1 MINKIIDFS
10 IHNKFIIGLLTLAL
24 IGGGIWSMTQVPIDA
39 VPDITN
45 NQVQVI
51 TQSPNLGTEDIEQ
64 FVTYPV
70 EVAMSN
76 LPNVKEI
83 RSVSRFGLSV
93 VTIVFDDDVG
103 TYLPR
108 QLVAEKLTEV
118 HEQIPEGFGAPS
130 MGPIS
135 TGLGEIYQYTLEV
148 DDKNKDVYSI
158 TELRTIQDWI
168 VRRQM
173 AMVPGVVEVNAFG
186 GNKKQYEVAVD
197 PQELRAIGITI
208 SDVFSALENNNE
220 NTGGAYI
227 ERNHQANFIR
237 GEGLARSV
245 SDIENMVVKTVNG
258 FPFKVKDVGS
268 VRIGSAVR
276 YGALTMDGKGETV
289 GGMIL
294 MLKGANSNEVIK
306 NVKKRME
313 QIQQSLPEGVSIKPF
328 LDRSE
333 LIAETTGTVTGNL
346 LEGGLIVI
354 FVLVLLLGNWR
365 GGLIVASTIPLSL
378 LFAFI
383 LMNVFDVWANLM
395 SLGAIDFGIIVDG
408 AVIIV
413 ESTVFMMMGYAKK
426 VHSKDNG
433 ALDSQGTRNKIA
445 AKASKKMMNTAF
457 FGQLIILIVFLPI
470 LALEGVEGKMFRPMA
485 LTFIFAMIGAMLLCL
500 TYVPMVSALFL
511 KPKKKGTADPE
522 LSAKT
527 KVGRNYGN
535 RFVHWIER
543 KYEPLLIK
551 SLSHRRGVI
560 GVALA
565 LFAIAIFIFSRMGGE
580 FIPQLDEGDIA
591 FHALLKPGSSL
602 TESIETTTKIE
613 RIIKVDFPE
622 ANSVISRIGVADVP
636 TDPMPMDMAD
646 IFVIL
651 KPSDEWTSAE
661 SKAELIEKIK
671 ETISIL
677 PGVNFEFTQPIEM
690 RFNELLT
697 GVREDVAIKLFG
709 EDLDVLAAKAQE
721 MGKIIATVPGVGDMK
736 VEATDGLPQITVDYN
751 RNKLAQY
758 GLEIN
763 QLNSLV
769 KAAFAGGK
777 AGVIFEGEKRFDLV
791 VRLQEENR
799 VGIEDLQ
806 NLFIDLPNGSH
817 IPLREI
823 ANVDYQPGPMQI
835 SRDNTN
841 RRTYVGIN
849 IRDRDVKS
857 VVEDIQE
864 KLEAEFDLPPG
875 YYIRYGGAFENLER
889 ASNRLQTVVPIAL
902 ILIFI
907 LIYFALKSIPQTL
920 MIYLAI
926 PMATIGGVFALW
938 LRGMPF
944 SISAG
949 VGFIVLFG
957 VAVLNGLVM
966 ISGLNELKEEGVTN
980 LKDRIVQGTK
990 RRIRPI
996 MLTALTDILGF
1007 LPMAISASA
1016 GAEVQRPLAT
1026 VVIGGLITSTLLTLF
1041 ILPIFYQWIEK
1052 RSERKAK
1059 GNPKFVTATV
1069 AIGLL
1074 FFAPMVKAQEIQQ
1087 IDSLSVIS
1095 LEKAVEISKENYPLL
1110 KTKQLEIQRQ
1120 NRLKAAAYDFGNT
1133 KVFTG
1138 GEEISDDRGI
1148 YTLIGLG
1155 QQDID
1160 LFSIGAKKRLQN
1172 QRIALAE
1179 IALDLTALQVAQEV
1193 KKAWSQAY
1201 QERQKLDLYR
1211 ELDSIYTQFEK
1222 AIQLNFEVENI
1233 SRLEYSS
1240 AINQALQ
1247 ISNKLQ
1253 QTENEYAT
1261 ALQKLNLWLVLPA
1274 GNASSDS
1281 YYAVPDTWD
1290 ESEVTVMGLDISLEN
1305 HPELELSRT
1314 RISEAEAN
1322 YDAARADLLPN
1333 FNLQAGLQ
1341 RVNGMNGFYSYQA
1354 GITIPL
1360 LSGTERSQARAAE
1373 IDSEIAK
1380 TNADLNQRQL
1390 QSEYQQ
1396 AVRAYEKWRT
1406 SWRFYKDKALPL
1418 AKEQRKG
1425 ALLAY
1430 TEGAVDYAAFTQIIR
1445 DAIQT
1450 EIDGLEALDNYLK
1463 SVFELQY
1470 FRTHPQKEGAEN
1482 ETNN

>member
-10 IHNKFIIGLLTLAL
+10 INNKFIIGLLTLAL
-24 IGGGIWSMTQVPIDA
+24 IGAGIYSMTQVPIDA

-118 HEQIPEGFGAPS
+118 QEQIPMGFGEPA

-148 DDKNKDVYSI
+148 DDEHQGEYSA

-173 AMVPGVVEVNAFG
+173 AMVTGVVEVNAFG

-197 PQELRAIGITI
+197 PDELRAIGITI
-208 SDVFSALENNNE
+208 SEVFSALENNNQ

-237 GEGLARSV
+237 GEGLARTI

-258 FPFKVKDVGS
+258 IPIKIKDVGNVS
-268 VRIGSAVR
+268 IGSAVR
-276 YGALTMDGKGETV
+276 YGALTKDGKGEAV

-294 MLKGANSNEVIK
+294 MLKGANSNEVIE
-306 NVKKRME
+306 NVTQRME
-313 QIQQSLPEGVSIKPF
+313 QIQQSLPDGVSIKPF

-413 ESTVFMMMGYAKK
+413 ESTVFLMYSYVVKK
-426 VHSKDNG
+426 KAVS
-433 ALDSQGTRNKIA
+433 SETRDEIA
-445 AKASKKMMNTAF
+445 AKASKKMMNAAF

-470 LALEGVEGKMFRPMA
+470 LALEGVEGKMFQPMA

-500 TYVPMVSALFL
+500 TYVPMISALFL
-511 KPKKKGTADPE
+511 RPPKSEKK
-522 LSAKT
+522 S
-527 KVGRNYGN
+527 YGDK
-535 RFVHWIER
+535 FVHWVER
-543 KYEPLLIK
+543 KYEPLLTK
-551 SLSHRRGVI
+551 SLTKGKMVI
-560 GVALA
+560 GIAIA
-565 LFAIAIFIFSRMGGE
+565 LFAVAIFAFTRMGGE

-591 FHALLKPGSSL
+591 FHAILKPGSSL
-602 TESIETTTKIE
+602 SETIETTTKIE
-613 RIIKVDFPE
+613 RIVKAEFPE
-622 ANSVISRIGVADVP
+622 VETIISRIGVADVP
-636 TDPMPMDMAD
+636 TDPMPMDIAD
-646 IFVIL
+646 VFVIL

-661 SKAELIEKIK
+661 SKDELVEKMK
-671 ETISIL
+671 EAISII
-677 PGVNFEFTQPIEM
+677 PGVNYEFTQPIEM

-709 EDLDVLAAKAQE
+709 EDLDILASKAEE
-721 MGKIIATVPGVGDMK
+721 MGKIIATVSGVADMK
-736 VEATDGLPQITVDYN
+736 VEATDGLPQITIDYN

-763 QLNSLV
+763 QLNSV
-769 KAAFAGGK
+769 VQAAFAGGK

-791 VRLQEENR
+791 VRLQKENR
-799 VGIEDLQ
+799 ESINDIQ
-806 NLFIDLPNGSH
+806 NLFINLPNGSQ

-823 ANVDYQPGPMQI
+823 ANVSYEPGPMQI

-857 VVEDIQE
+857 VVEEIQD
-864 KLEAEFDLPPG
+864 KLDAQFELPPG

-902 ILIFI
+902 LLIFI
-907 LIYFALKSIPQTL
+907 LIYFALKSFPQTL

-938 LRGMPF
+938 LRDMPF

-980 LKDRIVQGTK
+980 LRDRIVEGTK

-1041 ILPIFYQWIEK
+1041 ILPIFYQWVEK

-1059 GNPKFVTATV
+1059 LNPKFATAMAV
-1069 AIGLL
+1069 VCLL
-1074 FFAPMVKAQEIQQ
+1074 FTSTFAKAQQLPQ
-1087 IDSLSVIS
+1087 NDSLQVIS
-1095 LEKAVEISKENYPLL
+1095 LEKAVEVSTENYPLL

-1120 NRLKAAAYDFGNT
+1120 TALKGTAYDFGNT
-1133 KVFTG
+1133 QVFTG
-1138 GEEISDDRGI
+1138 GEEISDGQGI
-1148 YTLIGLG
+1148 YTLVGLG
-1155 QQDID
+1155 QQNIN
-1160 LFSIGAKKRLQN
+1160 LFGIGAKKRLQK

-1179 IALDLTALQVAQEV
+1179 TALDLSELQVEQEV

-1201 QERQKLDLYR
+1201 QQRQKFELYR
-1211 ELDSIYTQFEK
+1211 ELDSIYSQFEK
-1222 AIQLNFEVENI
+1222 AIALNYEVEAI

-1240 AINQALQ
+1240 ATNQALQ

-1253 QTENEYAT
+1253 QAETDYAI
-1261 ALQKLNLWLVLPA
+1261 ALQKLNLWLV
-1274 GNASSDS
+1274 SDVF
-1281 YYAVPDTWD
+1281 YTVPKSLD
-1290 ESEVTVMGLDISLEN
+1290 ESEVAVLGIPTSVEN
-1305 HPELELSRT
+1305 HPELKLSQRQ
-1314 RISEAEAN
+1314 IDEAEAN
-1322 YDAARADLLPN
+1322 YDAARADLLPK
-1333 FNLQAGLQ
+1333 FNLQGGLQ
-1341 RVNGMNGFYSYQA
+1341 RVNGNSGFYSYQA
-1354 GITIPL
+1354 GISIPL
-1360 LSGTERSQARAAE
+1360 FSGTERSQAKAAK
-1373 IDSEIAK
+1373 IDSEIAR
-1380 TNADLNQRQL
+1380 TNAEYTQRQL

-1396 AVRAYEKWRT
+1396 AVQSYQKWET
-1406 SWRFYKDKALPL
+1406 SWQFYRDKALPL
-1418 AKEQRKG
+1418 AEEQRKG

-1430 TEGAVDYAAFTQIIR
+1430 KEGAVDYAAFTQIIR
-1445 DAIQT
+1445 DAINT
-1450 EIDGLEALDNYLK
+1450 EMDALDALDNYLK

-1470 FRTHPQKEGAEN
+1470 FKQ
-1482 ETNN
+1482 

>member
-10 IHNKFIIGLLTLAL
+10 INNKFIIGLLTLAL
-24 IGGGIWSMTQVPIDA
+24 IGAGIYSMTQVPIDA

-83 RSVSRFGLSV
+83 RSISRFGLSV

-118 HEQIPEGFGAPS
+118 QEQIPMGFGKPS

-148 DDKNKDVYSI
+148 DEEHQGEYSA

-173 AMVPGVVEVNAFG
+173 AMVTGVVEVNAFG
-186 GNKKQYEVAVD
+186 GNKKQYEVSVD
-197 PQELRAIGITI
+197 PDELRAIGITI
-208 SDVFSALENNNE
+208 SDVFSALENNNQ

-237 GEGLARSV
+237 GEGLARTV
-245 SDIENMVVKTVNG
+245 SNIENMVVKTVNG
-258 FPFKVKDVGS
+258 IPIKIKDVGT
-268 VRIGSAVR
+268 VNMGSAVR
-276 YGALTMDGKGETV
+276 YGALTKDGKGEAV

-306 NVKKRME
+306 NVTQRME
-313 QIQQSLPEGVSIKPF
+313 QIQQSLPDGVSIKPF

-383 LMNVFDVWANLM
+383 LMYVFDVWANLM

-413 ESTVFMMMGYAKK
+413 ESTVFLMYSYVVKK
-426 VHSKDNG
+426 KAVS
-433 ALDSQGTRNKIA
+433 SETRDEIA
-445 AKASKKMMNTAF
+445 AKSSKKMMNAAF

-470 LALEGVEGKMFRPMA
+470 LALEGVEGKMFQPMA

-500 TYVPMVSALFL
+500 TYVPMISALFL
-511 KPKKKGTADPE
+511 RPPKSEKQ
-522 LSAKT
+522 S
-527 KVGRNYGN
+527 YGDK
-535 RFVHWIER
+535 FVHWVER
-543 KYEPLLIK
+543 KYEPLLTK
-551 SLSHRRGVI
+551 SLVKGKVI
-560 GVALA
+560 IGIAVALF
-565 LFAIAIFIFSRMGGE
+565 LVAIFAFTRMGGE

-591 FHALLKPGSSL
+591 FHAILKPGSSL
-602 TESIETTTKIE
+602 TETIETTTKIE
-613 RIIKVDFPE
+613 RIVKAEFPE
-622 ANSVISRIGVADVP
+622 VETIISRIGVADVP
-636 TDPMPMDMAD
+636 TDPMPMDIAD
-646 IFVIL
+646 VFVIL

-661 SKAELIEKIK
+661 SKDELLEKMK
-671 ETISIL
+671 DAISIV

-709 EDLDVLAAKAQE
+709 EDLDVLASKAEE
-721 MGKIIATVPGVGDMK
+721 MGKIIATVPGVADMK
-736 VEATDGLPQITVDYN
+736 VEATDGLPQITVNYN

-763 QLNSLV
+763 QLNSVLQ
-769 KAAFAGGK
+769 AAFAGGK
-777 AGVIFEGEKRFDLV
+777 AGVIFEGEKRFELV
-791 VRLQEENR
+791 VRLQKENR
-799 VGIEDLQ
+799 ESIADIQ
-806 NLFIDLPNGSH
+806 NLFINLPNGSQ

-823 ANVDYQPGPMQI
+823 ANVSYEPGPMQI

-857 VVEDIQE
+857 VVEEIQA
-864 KLEAEFDLPPG
+864 KLDAQLDLPPG

-907 LIYFALKSIPQTL
+907 LIYFALKSFPQTL

-938 LRGMPF
+938 LRDMPF

-966 ISGLNELKEEGVTN
+966 ISGLNELKEEGVTD
-980 LKDRIVQGTK
+980 LRKRIIEGTK

-1026 VVIGGLITSTLLTLF
+1026 VVIGGLLTSTLLTLF
-1041 ILPIFYQWIEK
+1041 ILPIFYQWVEK
-1052 RSERKAK
+1052 RSERKMK
-1059 GNPKFVTATV
+1059 FNPKFVTAT
-1069 AIGLL
+1069 AIICLL
-1074 FFAPMVKAQEIQQ
+1074 FTSTFVKAQEVTQNN
-1087 IDSLSVIS
+1087 SLPIIS
-1095 LEKAVEISKENYPLL
+1095 LEKAVEVSKENYPLL

-1120 NRLKAAAYDFGNT
+1120 TVLKGTAYDFGNT
-1133 KVFTG
+1133 QVFTG
-1138 GEEISDDRGI
+1138 GEEISDSQGI
-1148 YTLIGLG
+1148 YTLFGLG
-1155 QQDID
+1155 QQNIN
-1160 LFSIGAKKRLQN
+1160 LFGIGAKKRLQK

-1179 IALDLTALQVAQEV
+1179 TALDLSELQVEQEV

-1201 QERQKLDLYR
+1201 QQRKKFELYR
-1211 ELDSIYTQFEK
+1211 ELDSIYSRFEK
-1222 AIQLNFEVENI
+1222 AIQLNFEVEAI

-1240 AINQALQ
+1240 ATNQALQ

-1253 QTENEYAT
+1253 QEESDYAI
-1261 ALQKLNLWLVLPA
+1261 ALQKLNLWLV
-1274 GNASSDS
+1274 SDT
-1281 YYAVPDTWD
+1281 YYSVPETL
-1290 ESEVTVMGLDISLEN
+1290 EGSEVSVLGMDTDLDK
-1305 HPELELSRT
+1305 HPELQLSQK

-1322 YDAARADLLPN
+1322 YDAERSDLMPN
-1333 FNLQAGLQ
+1333 FNLQGGLQ
-1341 RVNGMNGFYSYQA
+1341 RVNGSNGFYSYQA
-1354 GITIPL
+1354 GISIPL
-1360 LSGTERSQARAAE
+1360 FSSSERSQAKAAK
-1373 IDSEIAK
+1373 IDGEIAK
-1380 TNADLNQRQL
+1380 ANADFTQLQL

-1396 AVRAYEKWRT
+1396 AIQAYQKWED
-1406 SWRFYKDKALPL
+1406 SWHFYRDKALPL
-1418 AKEQRKG
+1418 AQEQRKG

-1430 TEGAVDYAAFTQIIR
+1430 KEGAVDYAAFTQIIR
-1445 DAIQT
+1445 DAINT
-1450 EIDGLEALDNYLK
+1450 EMDALDALDSYLK

-1470 FRTHPQKEGAEN
+1470 FKQ
-1482 ETNN
+1482 

>member
-1 MINKIIDFS
+1 MINRIIDFS
-10 IHNKFIIGLLTLAL
+10 INNKFIIGLLTLAL
-24 IGGGIWSMTQVPIDA
+24 IGAGVYSMTQVPIDA

-83 RSVSRFGLSV
+83 RSISRFGLSV
-93 VTIVFDDDVG
+93 VTIVFDDGVG

-118 HEQIPEGFGAPS
+118 QEQIPMGFGEPS

-148 DDKNKDVYSI
+148 DENHQGEYSA

-173 AMVPGVVEVNAFG
+173 AMVTGVVEVNAFG

-197 PQELRAIGITI
+197 PDELRAIGITI
-208 SDVFSALENNNE
+208 SEVFSALENNNQ

-237 GEGLARSV
+237 GEGLARTV

-258 FPFKVKDVGS
+258 IPIKIKDVGS
-268 VRIGSAVR
+268 VSTGSAVR
-276 YGALTMDGKGETV
+276 YGALTKDGKGEAV

-294 MLKGANSNEVIK
+294 MLKGANSNEVIE
-306 NVKKRME
+306 NVTQRME
-313 QIQQSLPEGVSIKPF
+313 QIQQSLPEGISIKPF
-328 LDRSE
+328 LDRSV

-413 ESTVFMMMGYAKK
+413 ESTVFLMYSYVVKK
-426 VHSKDNG
+426 KTVNSE
-433 ALDSQGTRNKIA
+433 TRDEIA
-445 AKASKKMMNTAF
+445 AKASKKMMNAAF

-470 LALEGVEGKMFRPMA
+470 LALEGVEGKMFQPMA

-500 TYVPMVSALFL
+500 TYVPMISALFL
-511 KPKKKGTADPE
+511 KPPKSEKK
-522 LSAKT
+522 S
-527 KVGRNYGN
+527 YGD

-543 KYEPLLIK
+543 KYEPLLTK
-551 SLSHRRGVI
+551 SLAKGKVI
-560 GVALA
+560 ISIAIA
-565 LFAIAIFIFSRMGGE
+565 LFAVAIFAFTRMGGE

-591 FHALLKPGSSL
+591 FHAILKPGSSL
-602 TESIETTTKIE
+602 TETIETTTKIE
-613 RIIKVDFPE
+613 RIVKAEFPE
-622 ANSVISRIGVADVP
+622 VETIISRIGVADVP
-636 TDPMPMDMAD
+636 TDPMPMDIAD
-646 IFVIL
+646 VFVIL
-651 KPSDEWTSAE
+651 KSSDEWTSAE
-661 SKAELIEKIK
+661 SKDELVEKMK
-671 ETISIL
+671 DAISIV

-709 EDLDVLAAKAQE
+709 EDLDVLASKAEE
-721 MGKIIATVPGVGDMK
+721 MGKIIATVPGVADMK

-758 GLEIN
+758 GLDIN
-763 QLNSLV
+763 QLNNIVQAS
-769 KAAFAGGK
+769 FAGGK

-791 VRLQEENR
+791 VRLQKENR
-799 VGIEDLQ
+799 ESIEDIQ
-806 NLFIDLPNGSH
+806 NLFINLSNGSQ

-823 ANVDYQPGPMQI
+823 ADVSYEPGPMQI

-857 VVEDIQE
+857 VVEDIQA
-864 KLEAEFDLPPG
+864 KLDAQFDLPAG
-875 YYIRYGGAFENLER
+875 YYLRYGGAFENLER
-889 ASNRLQTVVPIAL
+889 ASNRLKTVVPIAL
-902 ILIFI
+902 LLIFI
-907 LIYFALKSIPQTL
+907 LIYFALKSFPQTL
-920 MIYLAI
+920 MIYVAI

-938 LRGMPF
+938 LRDMPF

-980 LKDRIVQGTK
+980 LKDRIIEGTK

-996 MLTALTDILGF
+996 MLTAFTDILGF

-1041 ILPIFYQWIEK
+1041 ILPIFYQWVEK
-1052 RSERKAK
+1052 RSGHKMK
-1059 GNPKFVTATV
+1059 LNPKLVTATMV
-1069 AIGLL
+1069 VCLL
-1074 FFAPMVKAQEIQQ
+1074 FTSPFAKAQQVQQ
-1087 IDSLSVIS
+1087 NDTLPIIS
-1095 LEKAVEISKENYPLL
+1095 LEKAVEVSKENYPLL

-1120 NRLKAAAYDFGNT
+1120 TVLKGTAYDFGNT
-1133 KVFTG
+1133 QVFTG
-1138 GEEISDDRGI
+1138 GEEISDDQGI
-1148 YTLIGLG
+1148 YTIVGVG
-1155 QQDID
+1155 QQNIN
-1160 LFSIGAKKRLQN
+1160 LFGIAAKKRLQK

-1179 IALDLTALQVAQEV
+1179 TALDLSELQVEQEV
-1193 KKAWSQAY
+1193 KKAWSKAY
-1201 QERQKLDLYR
+1201 QQRQKFELYR

-1222 AIQLNFEVENI
+1222 AIQLNFEVEAI

-1240 AINQALQ
+1240 ATNQALQ
-1247 ISNKLQ
+1247 IRNKLQ
-1253 QTENEYAT
+1253 QAESDYVIT
-1261 ALQKLNLWLVLPA
+1261 LQKLNLWLV
-1274 GNASSDS
+1274 SDTFYS
-1281 YYAVPDTWD
+1281 VPKTLD
-1290 ESEVTVMGLDISLEN
+1290 ENEVSILGINTDLN
-1305 HPELELSRT
+1305 KHPEFQLSQK

-1322 YDAARADLLPN
+1322 YDAARSDLMPN
-1333 FNLQAGLQ
+1333 FNLQGGLQ
-1341 RVNGMNGFYSYQA
+1341 KVNGNSGFYSYQA
-1354 GITIPL
+1354 GISIPL
-1360 LSGTERSQARAAE
+1360 FSGTQRSQAKAAK

-1380 TNADLNQRQL
+1380 ANADFTQRQL
-1390 QSEYQQ
+1390 QSAYQQ
-1396 AVRAYEKWRT
+1396 TIQAYQKWEA
-1406 SWRFYKDKALPL
+1406 SWQFYKEKALPL
-1418 AKEQRKG
+1418 AEEQRKG

-1430 TEGAVDYAAFTQIIR
+1430 KEGAVDYAAFTQIIR

-1450 EIDGLEALDNYLK
+1450 EMDALDALDNYLK

-1470 FRTHPQKEGAEN
+1470 YKQ
-1482 ETNN
+1482 